1 MGGALEAREIPAG
14 EGCLTGEATGYIGK
28 EGSVLVIRAVHVD
41 YHLRLSSDK
50 RAAAERAHRF
60 HADRCPVAVSL
71 RGSIRITTALHLE
84 DLPAD

>member
-1 MGGALEAREIPAG
+1 M
-14 EGCLTGEATGYIGK
+14 
-28 EGSVLVIRAVHVD
+28 LVIRAVHVD
-41 YHLRLSSDK
+41 YRLRLAPDK

-84 DLPAD
+84 EI

>member
-1 MGGALEAREIPAG
+1 LGGALEARDIPAG
-14 EGCLTGEATGYIGK
+14 EGFLTGDTTGYIGK

-41 YHLRLSSDK
+41 YRLRLSPDK

-84 DLPAD
+84 DLPAG